1 MLYLKKEF
9 IIFDS
14 EDKAMIKKTSAVLT
28 DSKTLDEVI
37 DVLNDKIDIHMQ
49 GACDKK
55 TLLEILVRAASL
67 SDSIE
72 HTCKTIEDVP
82 GANNI
87 RYHLEKLDDMEKTEE
102 SLNQA
107 LKSRIPPR
115 IRKGKLKI
123 AIDLNL
129 IPYYGVPS
137 ETEAPYIYRGQAK
150 SGTCSFYAYATVYV
164 ISKGRRITLALH
176 AVRRDETMVCIIT
189 RLLDRISELEVKIK
203 RLYLDRGFY
212 SVPVIR
218 WLQANDI
225 PYEMPVII
233 RGKQNGT
240 RSLVNKKRTYKT
252 PYTMNSNSYGSVTF
266 EVWVVGTY
274 YKGKHGRHGVDY
286 MAFAVYKVPIPI
298 RAIPEDY
305 RKRFGIET
313 SYRLKNLS
321 RIRTSNKNP
330 VARLLFV
337 GIAFLLVVL
346 WIYILWTYISKP
358 RKGGRLLYPKLFDF
372 KTMLNFLRQSVDR
385 KHCIKEAIYLQE

>member
-1 MLYLKKEF
+1 
-9 IIFDS
+9 
-14 EDKAMIKKTSAVLT
+14 MIKKRLPVLT

-37 DVLNDKIDIHMQ
+37 DVLNDNLDIHMQ

-67 SDSIE
+67 NDSIE
-72 HTCKTIEDVP
+72 HTCKIIEDVP

-137 ETEAPYIYRGQAK
+137 ETEAPYIYRSRAK

-189 RLLDRISELEVKIK
+189 RLLDRISELEVTIK

-240 RSLVNKKRTYKT
+240 RSLINKKRTYKT
-252 PYTMNSNSYGSVTF
+252 LYTMNSNSYGSVTF
-266 EVWVVGTY
+266 EVCVVGTY
-274 YKGKHGRHGVDY
+274 YKGKHGRHGVGY
-286 MAFAVYKVPIPI
+286 LAFAVYKVPIPI

-305 RKRFGIET
+305 KKRFGIET

-346 WIYILWTYISKP
+346 WIYLLWTYISKP

-372 KTMLNFLRQSVDR
+372 KTMLNFLRQSIDQ
-385 KHCIKEAIYLQE
+385 KHSIKEAIYL

>member
-1 MLYLKKEF
+1 MTKKR
-9 IIFDS
+9 S
-14 EDKAMIKKTSAVLT
+14 SVLT

-37 DVLNDKIDIHMQ
+37 DVLSDNIDIHMQ

-87 RYHLEKLDDMEKTEE
+87 RYHLEKLNDMEKTEE

-150 SGTCSFYAYATVYV
+150 SGTCSFYAYATLYV

-176 AVRRDETMVCIIT
+176 AVRRDETTVCIIT
-189 RLLDRISELEVKIK
+189 SLLDRMYELKVKIK

-218 WLQANDI
+218 WLQANGI
-225 PYEMPVII
+225 SYEMPAII

-240 RSLVNKKRTYKT
+240 RALINKKQTCRTQ
-252 PYTMNSNSYGSVTF
+252 YTMNSSIYGSVTF
-266 EVWVVGTY
+266 EICVVGIY
-274 YKGKHGRHGVDY
+274 CKGKHGHHGVKY
-286 MAFAVYKVPIPI
+286 LAFAVHDVPISI

-305 RKRFGIET
+305 KKRFGIET

-346 WIYILWTYISKP
+346 WIYILWAHVSKP
-358 RKGGRLLYPKLFDF
+358 RKGGRLLYSKLFDF

>member
-1 MLYLKKEF
+1 
-9 IIFDS
+9 
-14 EDKAMIKKTSAVLT
+14 MIKKTSAVLT

-107 LKSRIPPR
+107 LKNRIPPR

-330 VARLLFV
+330 VTRLLFV

-346 WIYILWTYISKP
+346 WIYILWTYVSKP
-358 RKGGRLLYPKLFDF
+358 RKGGRLLYSKLFDF
-372 KTMLNFLRQSVDR
+372 KTMLNFLRQSIDR

>member
-1 MLYLKKEF
+1 
-9 IIFDS
+9 
-14 EDKAMIKKTSAVLT
+14 MIKKTSAVLT

-37 DVLNDKIDIHMQ
+37 DVLNDNLDIHMQ

-137 ETEAPYIYRGQAK
+137 EAEAPYIYRGQAK

-176 AVRRDETMVCIIT
+176 AVQRDETMVCIIT

-218 WLQANDI
+218 WLQVNDI

-286 MAFAVYKVPIPI
+286 LAFAVYKVPIPI
-298 RAIPEDY
+298 RAIPDDY

-346 WIYILWTYISKP
+346 WIYLLWTYISKP

-372 KTMLNFLRQSVDR
+372 KTMLSFLRQSIDQ
-385 KHCIKEAIYLQE
+385 KHCIKEAIYLQK